1 MPVKWLLYWQPNAGI
16 TVNTQI
22 LTEISQCVESSINGV
37 KGGRWKSTLIFYRPI
52 TRDQSSQNDYPKDLL
67 GVSLPEQPDKYYF
80 VLRSHR
86 LVFEADSNI
95 QSIME
100 KAQSY
105 KARIALTFEGFQYQ
119 LGDFQLKVGKV
130 ALTAHAENLRGI
142 AMEVEYLPLSSL
154 DKSKQVMEDFVDILQ
169 EIVSSRSLPGHFT
182 HIEPNFSEYGL
193 TDHYSSQHTS
203 LQYATVMTQLLTT
216 LRN

>member
-16 TVNTQI
+16 SVNTQI

-37 KGGRWKSTLIFYRPI
+37 KGGRWKATLTFYRPI
-52 TRDQSSQNDYPKDLL
+52 TRDQSSQNDYPRDLM
-67 GVSLPEQPDKYYF
+67 GVSLPEQPHKYYF
-80 VLRSHR
+80 ILRTNR
-86 LVFEADSNI
+86 IVFEADTNI

-105 KARIALTFEGFQYQ
+105 KARVALTFEGFQYQ
-119 LGDFQLKVGKV
+119 LGDFQLRVGKV
-130 ALTAHAENLRGI
+130 ALTSHAENLRGI

-154 DKSKQVMEDFVDILQ
+154 EKSRQVMDDFVDILQ
-169 EIVSSRSLPGHFT
+169 EIVTSRSLPGHFT

-193 TDHYSSQHTS
+193 SDQYSSQHTS
-203 LQYATVMTQLLTT
+203 LQYASVMTQLLTNQ
-216 LRN
+216 RN